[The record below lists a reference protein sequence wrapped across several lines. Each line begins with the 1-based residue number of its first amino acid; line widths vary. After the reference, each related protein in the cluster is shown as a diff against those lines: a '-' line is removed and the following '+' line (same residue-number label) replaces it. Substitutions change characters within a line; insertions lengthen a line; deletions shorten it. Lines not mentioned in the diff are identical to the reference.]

1 MLRYMLIPLLGAAL
15 AACGDL
21 PKPFKPD
28 EKSTRT
34 WTEPGSGVWGSVLVQ
49 PIEGVPAALAAA
61 LADETVEALL
71 VREVPASTH
80 AASRASITLAGRIG
94 AVGGTLHWTLVA
106 PGGET
111 VLRFQEPRPDGP
123 WKELT
128 APALSAVA
136 TRAAER
142 VSAALEPPA
151 YRPGGAPTTLP
162 VVLTGVHG
170 APGDGGATL
179 TRAMR
184 RSLGRAG
191 IAIADIADEET
202 FLVQGRVRVDESSTD
217 QRGTLVAIAWTVLH
231 PDGTRIGTVTQS
243 NRVAPEQLAGS
254 WGPLADAV
262 ARAGAPGIAELLSRA
277 AAPEAP
283 ATRFAEP
290 LPPAA
295 TPEAPRAAPLAVPI
309 ASRATMAAPI
319 APSAIVEA
327 LIASLARVEA
337 PIALL
342 VTADARLAG
351 PAAVEAPIALSI
363 TVP

>member
-1 MLRYMLIPLLGAAL
+1 MMRYMLIPLLGVAL

-21 PKPFKPD
+21 PQPFKPD

-49 PIEGVPAALAAA
+49 PVEGVPATLAAA
-61 LADETVEALL
+61 LADETAEALL

-80 AASRASITLAGRIG
+80 AASRASITLAGRVG
-94 AVGGTLHWTLVA
+94 AASGTLHWTLVA

-111 VLRFQEPRPDGP
+111 VLRFREPRPDGP

-128 APALSAVA
+128 APALAAVA

-142 VSAALEPPA
+142 VSAALDPPA
-151 YRPGGAPTTLP
+151 HRPGGASTTLP
-162 VVLTGVHG
+162 VVIKGVRG
-170 APGDGGATL
+170 APGDGGAAL

-191 IAIADIADEET
+191 IAIADRADEET
-202 FLVQGRVRVDESSTD
+202 LLVQGRVWVDEGSTD
-217 QRGTLVAIAWTVLH
+217 RRGTAVAIAWEVLR

-243 NRVAPEQLAGS
+243 NRVAPAQLAGT

-277 AAPEAP
+277 AAPKAP

-295 TPEAPRAAPLAVPI
+295 APEAPRAGPLARPV

-319 APSAIVEA
+319 APSAT
-327 LIASLARVEA
+327 VEA
-337 PIALL
+337 PIAPL
-342 VTADARLAG
+342 VTADARTAV
-351 PAAVEAPIALSI
+351 PAAIEAPIAPSV

>member
-1 MLRYMLIPLLGAAL
+1 MLRYMLIPLLGVAL

-21 PKPFKPD
+21 PQPFKPD

-128 APALSAVA
+128 APALTAVA

-142 VSAALEPPA
+142 VSAALDPPV

-162 VVLTGVHG
+162 VVVKGVRG
-170 APGDGGATL
+170 APGDGGAAL

-184 RSLGRAG
+184 RSLSRAG

-202 FLVQGRVRVDESSTD
+202 LLVQGRVRVDESSTD
-217 QRGTLVAIAWTVLH
+217 QRGTVVAIAWTVLR

-243 NRVAPEQLAGS
+243 NRVAPEQLAGT

-277 AAPEAP
+277 APPEAP

-295 TPEAPRAAPLAVPI
+295 APEAPRAAPLSVPI
-309 ASRATMAAPI
+309 ASRATIEAPI
-319 APSAIVEA
+319 APSAIVAA

-342 VTADARLAG
+342 VTADARVAA
-351 PAAVEAPIALSI
+351 PAAVRAPIAPSI